1 MSVRLF
7 KSLLYK
13 ASQLRRLIDEE
24 QRSRWSDRFRLL
36 RLKKMHL
43 ALLDRIQRLSSEDL
57 GIPAL
62 KRKKVRLNKSQPHT
76 A

>member
-13 ASQLRRLIDEE
+13 SSQLRKTIEEE

-36 RLKKMHL
+36 RLKKLHL
-43 ALLDRIQRLSSEDL
+43 ALLDRIQRLAAAGL
-57 GIPAL
+57 PAPE
-62 KRKKVRLNKSQPHT
+62 RQPVRLYKSRQHP

>member
-13 ASQLRRLIDEE
+13 ASQIRKLIEDE

-43 ALLDRIQRLSSEDL
+43 ALMDRIQIGR
-57 GIPAL
+57 AH
-62 KRKKVRLNKSQPHT
+62 V
-76 A
+76 

>member
-13 ASQLRRLIDEE
+13 ASQIRKLIEDE

-43 ALLDRIQRLSSEDL
+43 ALMDRIQRLAASGLPLPERQ
-57 GIPAL
+57 P
-62 KRKKVRLNKSQPHT
+62 VRLYKSRQRHV
-76 A
+76 